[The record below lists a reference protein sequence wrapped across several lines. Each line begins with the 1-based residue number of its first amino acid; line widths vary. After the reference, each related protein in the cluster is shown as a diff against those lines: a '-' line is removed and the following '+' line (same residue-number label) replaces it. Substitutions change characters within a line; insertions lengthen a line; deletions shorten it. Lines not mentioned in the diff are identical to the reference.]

1 MKFIKFFVGKILQF
15 VFSFFKIR
23 ENDIF
28 FETCNGEVKDH
39 LKAVYDYAK
48 KNDINDF
55 RFFWAITKG
64 NDVSHIEKKEVVLK
78 RTIHYYYRLMTCKYW
93 IRTHSVDN
101 IVPKRP
107 GQVYIQ
113 MWHGP
118 GATKKE
124 GFDLGIPDDGKPL
137 YHTREWDYYI
147 ATDRHSA
154 SYIQSATHFNADIV
168 MLGSARSDELIHST
182 EQQKKDIRTKL
193 GVKENEKLIIYAPTF
208 RDADLSNDVVHL
220 PIQSVC
226 KIPNV
231 KVILRLH
238 PFIKK
243 KLKLEEYGSQIIDG
257 NEFSEINELLIA
269 SDAMITDYSSVAIDY
284 SALNRPILF
293 YCYDIELYEKER
305 GFYYDYLN
313 HLGGPLI
320 KNEKE
325 LVYWIENLDKVNNVY
340 KEEFKTYHDLY
351 NEYND
356 GNVCQRFMCMLK
368 AGKFKVREREE

>member
-1 MKFIKFFVGKILQF
+1 MKIIKVVVGTILQF
-15 VFSFFKIR
+15 IFSFFRIR
-23 ENDIF
+23 EHDIF

-48 KNDINDF
+48 QNDIQDF

-64 NDVSHIEKKEVVLK
+64 NDTSHIEKSEIVYKK
-78 RTIHYYYRLMTCKYW
+78 TFHYYYRLMTCKYW

-101 IVPKRP
+101 IVHKRP

-154 SYIQSATHFNADIV
+154 SYIQTATHFTAEIV
-168 MLGSARSDELIHST
+168 MLGSARSDELINATSM
-182 EQQKKDIRTKL
+182 QKQTIRESL
-193 GVKENEKLIIYAPTF
+193 GVKENERLIIYAPTF
-208 RDADLSNDVVHL
+208 RDADLTSEVVHL
-220 PIQSVC
+220 PIRSIC
-226 KIPNV
+226 KMPGV
-231 KVILRLH
+231 RVVLRLH
-238 PFIKK
+238 PFVKE
-243 KLKLEEYGSQIIDG
+243 KLDLSEYGDRIIDG
-257 NEFSEINELLIA
+257 NQFAEINELLIA

-284 SALNRPILF
+284 SALSRPILF

-305 GFYYDYLN
+305 GFYYDYLD

-320 KNEKE
+320 TNEE
-325 LVYWIENLDKVNNVY
+325 DLRYWVENLDKVKTEY
-340 KEEFKTYHDLY
+340 AKEFQTYHDLY

-356 GNVCQRFMCMLK
+356 GHVCKKFMDMLK
-368 AGKFKVREREE
+368 AGKFKAREREE